1 MRKARRYRRNA
12 ITSDDMLHL
21 AFAGVTGIALGFIM
35 ARKSQTAATAGLGA
49 YYQDPVNL
57 PISGLGN
64 YVRVR

>member
-35 ARKSQTAATAGLGA
+35 ARKSATAGLGA